1 MPSHSLDEVLGFDE
15 EKKKLRICISANE
28 LKELSDFLELPS
40 VHSFFFYGP
49 PGCGKPY
56 VIMGFIHEL
65 MDKGYKCLKVSS
77 ADIHAKFSGEADKRL
92 EALFDEAIAQDNCV
106 IFIDE
111 IDGICQNREIPNLAD
126 HNMQLTTTFLN
137 CFNKLVEAGKQKKSI
152 FFFSATN
159 YPSNVDSAML
169 DRVMLVQIP
178 MPDEELREGL
188 FRNLLNR
195 VKLDSE
201 ISFADFAE
209 KSEGYSVRDIERI
222 VSIVKQ
228 QVFNGVVEKYSYNEN
243 IARSAVEAIK
253 KGDYVITRK
262 MLDAAFGSYKP
273 KPMTD
278 VERSLIE
285 FESRT

>member
-1 MPSHSLDEVLGFDE
+1 
-15 EKKKLRICISANE
+15 
-28 LKELSDFLELPS
+28 
-40 VHSFFFYGP
+40 
-49 PGCGKPY
+49 
-56 VIMGFIHEL
+56 
-65 MDKGYKCLKVSS
+65 
-77 ADIHAKFSGEADKRL
+77 
-92 EALFDEAIAQDNCV
+92 
-106 IFIDE
+106 
-111 IDGICQNREIPNLAD
+111 
-126 HNMQLTTTFLN
+126 
-137 CFNKLVEAGKQKKSI
+137 
-152 FFFSATN
+152 
-159 YPSNVDSAML
+159 
-169 DRVMLVQIP
+169 
-178 MPDEELREGL
+178 
-188 FRNLLNR
+188 